1 MSIYNSTHHPTKDD
15 SVSPVL
21 LMHLPTQTT
30 PFVTALLL
38 FEHSTITSTSS
49 TVTMTTKK
57 ADGMDATTATGNEAT
72 AFDDVIVLDGRKVG
86 GP

>member
-1 MSIYNSTHHPTKDD
+1 ME
-15 SVSPVL
+15 
-21 LMHLPTQTT
+21 HLPTQTT

-49 TVTMTTKK
+49 TVIMTTKK

-72 AFDDVIVLDGRKVG
+72 VFDDVIVLDGRKVDWYVGVAIGVGVATGVG